1 MVHDHEQLQN
11 FLLKRNAQHFGQAQG
26 TPFTIP
32 PLTLIDWGAQSQVA
46 EKLLQGEI
54 PIEIQ
59 SKDEYINAILKHI
72 AQRKQL
78 PEIESYIS
86 PDDISKGFRKWKE
99 STTTS
104 PSGCHLGL
112 RRIPAIPLDDKTLE
126 KQRKMIQ
133 TIQAHII
140 NIPTQQGF
148 SPTGWQTVVNAMLEK
163 IPGKPFLHKL
173 RVIHILEADYNL
185 TLKNIFGRR
194 LMNHCEKHDILGDL
208 QDGFRKGRSTTRTL
222 LHNELINDYNKR
234 LRIDNFIGM
243 TDISG
248 CFDRILPSIIALL
261 NRKNGCPKAAV
272 SMHANT
278 LSQAK
283 YYLKTQN
290 GISESYYSHQSTP
303 VYGNGQGAGDSPSQ
317 WSQESAMLFQI
328 YQGMR
333 PGATMSD

>member
-1 MVHDHEQLQN
+1 
-11 FLLKRNAQHFGQAQG
+11 
-26 TPFTIP
+26 
-32 PLTLIDWGAQSQVA
+32 LTLLDWGAQSQVA

-54 PIEIQ
+54 PTEIQ
-59 SKDEYINAILKHI
+59 SNDEYINAILKHI

-86 PDDISKGFRKWKE
+86 PDDVSKGFRKWKE
-99 STTTS
+99 STSTS

-112 RRIPAIPLDDKTLE
+112 RRIPAIPLDDKNLE
-126 KQRKMIQ
+126 KQRNMIQ

-140 NIPTQQGF
+140 NIPMQQGF
-148 SPTGWQTVVNAMLEK
+148 SPTRWQTVVNAMLEK

-194 LMNHCEKHDILGDL
+194 LMHHCEKHDILGDY

-290 GISESYYSHQSTP
+290 GVSES
-303 VYGNGQGAGDSPSQ
+303 
-317 WSQESAMLFQI
+317 
-328 YQGMR
+328 
-333 PGATMSD
+333 